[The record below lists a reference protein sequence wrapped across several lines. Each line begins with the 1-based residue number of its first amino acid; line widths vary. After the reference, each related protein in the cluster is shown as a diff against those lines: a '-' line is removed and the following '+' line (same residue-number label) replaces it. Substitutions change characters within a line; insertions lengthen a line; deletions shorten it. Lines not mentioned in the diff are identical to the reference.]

1 MMNELDNFIP
11 LIWEQDGH
19 FSPNCTQRKN
29 LYNVG
34 GIPHAAF
41 QGQEMIVGGI
51 GGGNMYS
58 YYMPVYNQFVFDNS
72 PVYMDITMLTNASGG
87 VDIEADVVMT
97 GNLNTTNNKILFML
111 TYNYSATYCA
121 TVSRYH
127 EEPFNLNLTGQEASF
142 SHSFDLENS
151 WDLENIKGVILIQT
165 FTTSGND
172 YDGSY
177 GPYPM
182 YPIHQAGITGVTL
195 DPDVELTLI
204 HQDDWNIVGLPL
216 GVEDSD
222 YLTLFP
228 DAVLNTLYS
237 FGEGYNLETE
247 LVEGTGYWLRFDG
260 YGSNDMI
267 GDDFEEITITLN
279 EDWNIISG
287 VSNPVD
293 VNSISDPYGIIV
305 LNTIYSFGEGYN
317 LADFIE
323 PGFGYWIRSYG
334 EGDITISSN
343 ARSSK
348 SKFVN
353 RLIDA
358 NTISFNGQTL
368 YFGVEIPKEEILSY
382 SLPPKPPSGA
392 VDVRYTGDWK
402 VVHNGGEI
410 EVMNNSESLKID
422 YSIYHDVYDWVLID
436 QSTGDEY
443 KLNSSGTIEIIGD
456 ADRFS
461 LMKRSGSIPEDYTL
475 DQNYPNPFNPV
486 TAISYSVPAPG
497 PVSLKVYDLLG
508 EEVSTVVEGEH
519 KVGFHTAQFDGSHL
533 SSGVYF
539 YRLSS
544 KDHTITKKLI
554 LMK

>member
-1 MMNELDNFIP
+1 MMNELDYFIP

-19 FSPNCTQRKN
+19 FSPNYTERDN
-29 LYNVG
+29 MYAVN

-58 YYMPVYNQFVFDNS
+58 YYLPIYNQFIFDNS
-72 PVYMDITMLTNASGG
+72 PVYMDLTMLTNASGG
-87 VDIEADVVMT
+87 VDIEADIVMT

-111 TYNYSATYCA
+111 TYYYSASYCA

-127 EEPFNLNLTGQEASF
+127 EESFNLNLTGQEATF

-151 WDLENIKGVILIQT
+151 WDLENIKGVVLIQT
-165 FTTSGND
+165 FTSSGND

-204 HQDDWNIVGLPL
+204 HQDDWNMVGLPL

-228 DAVLNTLYS
+228 DAIANTLFS
-237 FGEGYNLETE
+237 FGEGYSLETN

-260 YGSNDMI
+260 YGSTTMI
-267 GDDFEEITITLN
+267 GDDFEEITITLD
-279 EDWNIISG
+279 EDWNMISG
-287 VSNPVD
+287 VSNPAD

-305 LNTIYSFGEGYN
+305 PNTIYSFGEGYN
-317 LADFIE
+317 LADVIE
-323 PGFGYWIRSYG
+323 PGLGYWIRSYT
-334 EGDITISSN
+334 EGSITISST
-343 ARSSK
+343 AASGK

-353 RLIDA
+353 RLTDA
-358 NTISFNGQTL
+358 NSISFNGQTL
-368 YFGVEIPKEEILSY
+368 YFGVEIPQEEILSY
-382 SLPPKPPSGA
+382 SLPPKPPAGA
-392 VDVRYTGDWK
+392 LDVRYEGDWK
-402 VVHNGGEI
+402 VVKDDGNIEI
-410 EVMNNSESLKID
+410 MNNSNELKID
-422 YSIYHDVYDWVLID
+422 YEIHQDNWVLIN
-436 QSTGDEY
+436 QLTGEEY
-443 KLNSSGTIEIIGD
+443 SLTNSGTIDLVGD
-456 ADRFS
+456 VTGFT
-461 LMKRSGSIPEDYTL
+461 LMKEDAALPSQYAL
-475 DQNYPNPFNPV
+475 AQNYPNPFNPV
-486 TAISYSVPAPG
+486 TTISYSVPFSG
-497 PVSLKVYDLLG
+497 PISLKVYGLLG

-519 KVGFHTAQFDGSHL
+519 KAGFHTAQFDGSHL

-539 YRLSS
+539 YKLSS
-544 KDHTITKKLI
+544 RDQTLTKKLI

>member
-1 MMNELDNFIP
+1 
-11 LIWEQDGH
+11 
-19 FSPNCTQRKN
+19 
-29 LYNVG
+29 
-34 GIPHAAF
+34 
-41 QGQEMIVGGI
+41 
-51 GGGNMYS
+51 
-58 YYMPVYNQFVFDNS
+58 
-72 PVYMDITMLTNASGG
+72 
-87 VDIEADVVMT
+87 
-97 GNLNTTNNKILFML
+97 
-111 TYNYSATYCA
+111 
-121 TVSRYH
+121 
-127 EEPFNLNLTGQEASF
+127 
-142 SHSFDLENS
+142 
-151 WDLENIKGVILIQT
+151 
-165 FTTSGND
+165 
-172 YDGSY
+172 
-177 GPYPM
+177 
-182 YPIHQAGITGVTL
+182 
-195 DPDVELTLI
+195 
-204 HQDDWNIVGLPL
+204 
-216 GVEDSD
+216 
-222 YLTLFP
+222 
-228 DAVLNTLYS
+228 
-237 FGEGYNLETE
+237 
-247 LVEGTGYWLRFDG
+247 
-260 YGSNDMI
+260 MI
-267 GDDFEEITITLN
+267 GDDFEEITITLD

-287 VSNPVD
+287 VSNPAD

-305 LNTIYSFGEGYN
+305 PNTIYSFGEGYN
-317 LADFIE
+317 LADVIE

-334 EGDITISSN
+334 EGDITISSD
-343 ARSSK
+343 AGSRK

-382 SLPPKPPSGA
+382 SLPPKPPAGA
-392 VDVRYTGDWK
+392 LDVRYTGDWK

-461 LMKRSGSIPEDYTL
+461 LLKRSGSLPEKYTL

-486 TAISYSVPAPG
+486 TAISYSVPSSG

-519 KVGFHTAQFDGSHL
+519 KIGFYTAQFDGSHL

>member
-1 MMNELDNFIP
+1 MMNNLENFVP
-11 LIWEQDGH
+11 LIWESDGH
-19 FSPNCTQRKN
+19 FSPHHDERYTM
-29 LYNVG
+29 YNVN

-41 QGQEMIVGGI
+41 QGQEMIVGGLS
-51 GGGNMYS
+51 GGSMYS
-58 YYMPVYNQFVFDNS
+58 YYLPVYNQFIFDNS
-72 PVYMDITMLTNASGG
+72 PVYMDLTMLTNASGG

-111 TYNYSATYCA
+111 TYYYSASYCA

-127 EEPFNLNLTGQEASF
+127 EESFNLNLTGQEANF

-151 WDLENIKGVILIQT
+151 WDLENIKGVVLIQT
-165 FTTSGND
+165 FTSSGND

-204 HQDDWNIVGLPL
+204 HQDDWNMVGLPL

-222 YLTLFP
+222 YITLFP
-228 DAVLNTLYS
+228 DAIANTLFS
-237 FGEGYNLETE
+237 FGEGYSLETN

-260 YGSNDMI
+260 YGSTTMI
-267 GDDFEEITITLN
+267 GDDFEEITITLD
-279 EDWNIISG
+279 EDWNMISG
-287 VSNPVD
+287 VSNPAD
-293 VNSISDPYGIIV
+293 VNSISDPYGIIIP
-305 LNTIYSFGEGYN
+305 NTIYSFGEGYN
-317 LADFIE
+317 LADVIE
-323 PGFGYWIRSYG
+323 PGLGYWIRSYG
-334 EGDITISSN
+334 EGNIMISSD

-368 YFGVEIPKEEILSY
+368 YFGVEIPQEEILSY
-382 SLPPKPPSGA
+382 SLPPKPPAGA
-392 VDVRYTGDWK
+392 LDVRYEGDWK
-402 VVHNGGEI
+402 VVKDDGNIEI
-410 EVMNNSESLKID
+410 MNNSNELKID
-422 YSIYHDVYDWVLID
+422 YEIHQDNWVLIN
-436 QSTGDEY
+436 QLTGEEY
-443 KLNSSGTIEIIGD
+443 SLTNSGTIDLVGD
-456 ADRFS
+456 VTGFT
-461 LMKRSGSIPEDYTL
+461 LMKEDAALPSQYAL
-475 DQNYPNPFNPV
+475 AQNYPNPFNPV
-486 TAISYSVPAPG
+486 TTISYSVPFSG
-497 PVSLKVYDLLG
+497 PISLKVYGLLG

-519 KVGFHTAQFDGSHL
+519 KAGFHTAQFDGSHL

-539 YRLSS
+539 YKLSS
-544 KDHTITKKLI
+544 RDQTLTKKLI